1 MLYSE
6 VSLADL
12 GLTTVDLLA
21 HRGLITIDLMAN
33 SSGLSGISLD
43 YLYTRSIMAVDMIT
57 PVYSSIQSIFCI

>member
-12 GLTTVDLLA
+12 GLTTVDLMA

-33 SSGLSGISLD
+33 SSGLSGISL
-43 YLYTRSIMAVDMIT
+43 IICT
-57 PVYSSIQSIFCI
+57 PDPSWLLI